1 MTMYRIISKKTKKE
15 QIISDKTW
23 AELGMLDRQKRYN
36 VLEEITEKAI
46 KKPLIPEELQRPT
59 IIKNKKTENND

>member
-15 QIISDKTW
+15 QIVSDKTW

-36 VLEEITEKAI
+36 VLEEITEKSI
-46 KKPLIPEELQRPT
+46 KKPIPEELIKPT
-59 IIKNKKTENND
+59 IIKSKKIENND

>member
-46 KKPLIPEELQRPT
+46 KKPTIPEELQRPI
-59 IIKNKKTENND
+59 IIKNTKTKNND

>member
-1 MTMYRIISKKTKKE
+1 MYRIISKKTKKE

-46 KKPLIPEELQRPT
+46 KKPAIPEELQKPI
-59 IIKNKKTENND
+59 IIKNTKTKNND